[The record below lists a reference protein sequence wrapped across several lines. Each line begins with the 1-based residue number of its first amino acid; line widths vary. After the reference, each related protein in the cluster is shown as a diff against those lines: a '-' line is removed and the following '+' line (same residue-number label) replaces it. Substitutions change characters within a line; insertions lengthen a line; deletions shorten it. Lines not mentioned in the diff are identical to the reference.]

1 MYRSLRLQT
10 LLLLLFL
17 STLAFSHI
25 VLNGHHHGHGGHR
38 HHGGGGNHG
47 SQNTGYE
54 VPTATPVVPYFEKT
68 PLDDPPQTNATH
80 HD

>member
-1 MYRSLRLQT
+1 MNAPLRLKSFI
-10 LLLLLFL
+10 LLAFLF
-17 STLAFSHI
+17 AFVFSHI
-25 VLNGHHHGHGGHR
+25 VSHGHHHHSGH
-38 HHGGGGNHG
+38 GNHG
-47 SQNTGYE
+47 GNSGQQNTGYV